1 MVTASLCTPIVSW
14 KLGLT
19 ASRSRPLS
27 SLQVGYRMWKHGEDA
42 TGMSTWINHTSDAFR
57 AKTITNATLKMQR
70 WKMCATVNVCFGN
83 YASETMFRQLCF
95 GNYAS
100 ETMLRQLY
108 ASETMLRKP
117 CFGNQKG
124 LLRKLCFGNYGGN
137 YTNKRQVETINL
149 VHSTHATRQRVPK
162 AAQQRFSSD
171 QRFMCTHS
179 WWRWRV
185 SSLEEMEMNWKG
197 GGF

>member
-1 MVTASLCTPIVSW
+1 
-14 KLGLT
+14 
-19 ASRSRPLS
+19 
-27 SLQVGYRMWKHGEDA
+27 
-42 TGMSTWINHTSDAFR
+42 MSFCENGPCEGTLANGSTS
-57 AKTITNATLKMQR
+57 
-70 WKMCATVNVCFGN
+70 
-83 YASETMFRQLCF
+83 ASETMLRKLCF

-100 ETMLRQLY
+100 ATMLRKLCFGNYNY

-171 QRFMCTHS
+171 QGFMCAHS

-197 GGF
+197 GGFKIISTHRDLTCV